1 MKQKLSTACLW
12 LIGWLLAG
20 SVHFISFPSSHVAG
34 QAASPLA
41 QPSTAPQV
49 LPDAVYFL
57 NERGQI
63 IRLEADGQQVS
74 GVTQEDEPVT
84 AFTVAPDGS
93 RLAYISGN
101 NLIEIEYD
109 MAATTRRVKVQGA
122 AYDPAD
128 MQQTMT
134 QSLNSVMYTPDGKYI
149 TFGRN
154 GINWIAA
161 GGASDAAG
169 VLLPNDPYPAPNQPG
184 PTRFVWPAAWSP
196 DGQHLLFRYAYYV
209 SDDMGQ
215 RVLDLKTGAEVQVC
229 RSAVWGRDSQ
239 HVLCREMT
247 HAQEMGTQLE
257 VYQIDTVTGERTTLV
272 QGVPDGQPT
281 AANPYRLFHSIYQ
294 MPNGAMLAFG
304 AEWTTLPPT
313 ATPVTFYSV
322 QRYSLQRVSADGQQV
337 KLLRTDRYRVAGSL
351 LWANEGS
358 GVLISDATTEE
369 AGRQAA
375 PLLWLPS
382 DGSPAVE
389 LFAVGRA
396 MQWRTR
402 PLSTLPTSLPQAT
415 AITMAT
421 TQATVLQTLNVRT
434 GPSTLYTALTQ
445 LAVGTTVQVTRRTT
459 IGSESWLQI
468 VYPPNS
474 ADRAW
479 INGDPTLVEL
489 AQGAQVPVVAP

>member
-1 MKQKLSTACLW
+1 MKQKLSTTCLW
-12 LIGWLLAG
+12 LICWLLAG
-20 SVHFISFPSSHVAG
+20 STLFISFPSKNVAG

-41 QPSTAPQV
+41 QPLTDTQV

-57 NERGQI
+57 NERDQVA
-63 IRLEADGQQVS
+63 RLEADGQQVTI
-74 GVTQEDEPVT
+74 VTQEEEPVI
-84 AFTVAPDGS
+84 AFDVAPDGS

-109 MAATTRRVKVQGA
+109 MVAMTRRVKVQGA

-154 GINWIAA
+154 GINWIA

-169 VLLPNDPYPAPNQPG
+169 MLLPNDPYPAPNQPG

-196 DGQHLLFRYAYYV
+196 DGQHLLFRYAYYA
-209 SDDMGQ
+209 SDDIGQ
-215 RVLDLKTGAEVQVC
+215 RVLDLKTGAEAQVC

-239 HVLCREMT
+239 HVLCREMI
-247 HAQEMGTQLE
+247 HAQEMGTLLE
-257 VYQIDTVTGERTTLV
+257 IAQINTVTGARTTLV

-281 AANPYRLFHSIYQ
+281 ADNPYRLFHSVYQ
-294 MPNGAMLAFG
+294 TPDGAFLAFG
-304 AEWTTLPPT
+304 AVWATLPPT
-313 ATPVTFYSV
+313 ATPVTFYDV
-322 QRYSLQRVSADGQQV
+322 QRYTLQRVSANGRQITP
-337 KLLRTDRYRVAGSL
+337 LRTDRYRLGGTL
-351 LWANEGS
+351 LWANDGS
-358 GVLISDATTEE
+358 GVLMSDATTS
-369 AGRQAA
+369 ADGRQAA

-382 DGSPAVE
+382 DGSPAIE

-415 AITMAT
+415 AIMMAT

-434 GPSTLYTALTQ
+434 GPDTLYTALTQ

-459 IGSESWLQI
+459 LGSEPWLQI

-474 ADRAW
+474 DGRAW
-479 INGDPTLVEL
+479 INGDPTLVQI
-489 AQGAQVPVVAP
+489 AQGAQIPVVAP